1 MATIAFK
8 NLRDRVKDRT
18 SKKVEFTIKDGD
30 GVVIS
35 IVGATIELD
44 FRYSTKLGT
53 IVKETAIGT
62 GITVVDAA
70 NGRFDLDTFLLD
82 WEVGCYWYGVV
93 ITFSN
98 GDIDENLQGEVKV
111 LQNIPN

>member
-8 NLRDRVKDRT
+8 NLRDRVKERT
-18 SKKVEFTIKDGD
+18 SKSVEFTINDNL
-30 GVVIS
+30 GVPIS
-35 IVGATIELD
+35 LVGATIELD
-44 FRYSTKLGT
+44 FRYSTKLGM

-70 NGRFDLDTFLLD
+70 NGRFDLDSFLLD

-93 ITFSN
+93 ITFVN
-98 GDIDENLQGEVKV
+98 GDVDENLQGEVKV

>member
-18 SKKVEFTIKDGD
+18 SKSVKFTANDGL
-30 GVVIS
+30 GVGIDLT
-35 IVGATIELD
+35 GTTIELD

-62 GITVVDAA
+62 GITLTDAV
-70 NGRFDLDTFLLD
+70 NGIFTLDKFLLD
-82 WEVGCYWYGVV
+82 WQVGCYWYGAV
-93 ITFSN
+93 ITFPN
-98 GDIDENLQGEVKV
+98 GDIDENLQGQIKV
-111 LQNIPN
+111 LQNVPN